1 MNNNIRRKNDN
12 MSNDNN
18 KTAHNPLSD
27 WLDDKLIIVG
37 LDKSNELSLRKK
49 LEEDLT
55 KSFIKDETKRM
66 AQNKKHAKKEG
77 ETA

>member
-1 MNNNIRRKNDN
+1 

-18 KTAHNPLSD
+18 KTAPNPLSD

-49 LEEDLT
+49 LEQDLA

-77 ETA
+77 VQA